1 MAKRR
6 GARNYKQT
14 VTGTKTLGTTGA
26 QYHIGKVNKLDP
38 ALKGG
43 YIKNFVVSVVQNNST
58 YSVPPPD
65 PTDNVGGTALMGAF
79 TVYLSNSASGDWS
92 DDQVLTARSTGSGGG
107 TVSLSARRFIK
118 DDENADDNSVSP
130 VHVWLEMTDVTSG
143 ATNLTA
149 RCTIEAWGRMILLS
163 GDFD

>member
-1 MAKRR
+1 MARSR
-6 GARNYKQT
+6 SRVYKQT
-14 VTGTKTLGTTGA
+14 ITGTKTLGTAGA
-26 QYHIGKVNKLDP
+26 QFHIGKVNKLDP

-65 PTDNVGGTALMGAF
+65 PGDNVGGTALMGAF
-79 TVYLSNSASGDWS
+79 TVYLSNSASGDWK

-118 DDENADDNSVSP
+118 DDVNADDNSTSP

-143 ATNLTA
+143 ATDLTA

>member
-6 GARNYKQT
+6 AARNYKQT
-14 VTGTKTLGTTGA
+14 VTGTKTLGTTGS

-43 YIKNFVVSVVQNNST
+43 YIKNFVVSVMQDNTTAAST
-58 YSVPPPD
+58 GD
-65 PTDNVGGTALMGAF
+65 TWGFMGGF
-79 TVYLSNSASGDWS
+79 TVYLSNSASGDWA
-92 DDQVLTARSTGSGGG
+92 DDQVLTARALPSGGG

-118 DDENADDNSVSP
+118 EDENADDSSLSP
-130 VHVWLEMTDVTSG
+130 VHVWLEMTDVTSA
-143 ATNLTA
+143 ATALKA
-149 RCTIEAWGRMILLS
+149 RATIEAWGRMILLS

>member
-1 MAKRR
+1 MARR
-6 GARNYKQT
+6 SRARNYKQT
-14 VTGTKTLGTTGA
+14 VTGTKTLGTLGA
-26 QYHIGKVNKLDP
+26 QFHIGKVNKLDP

-43 YIKNFVVSVVQNNST
+43 YIKNFVVSVMQNNST

-65 PTDNVGGTALMGAF
+65 PADNVGGTALMGGF
-79 TVYLSNSASGDWS
+79 TVYLSNAPAGSWS
-92 DDQVLTARSTGSGGG
+92 DEQVLTARSVASGGG

-118 DDENADDNSVSP
+118 DDENADDSSIAP

-143 ATNLTA
+143 ATDLTA
-149 RCTIEAWGRMILLS
+149 RVTIEAWGRMILLS

>member
-1 MAKRR
+1 MARR
-6 GARNYKQT
+6 RRQSNYKQT

-43 YIKNFVVSVVQNNST
+43 YINNFVVSVIQDNST
-58 YSVPPPD
+58 YSVAPPD
-65 PTDNVGGTALMGAF
+65 PSDNVGGTALMGAF
-79 TVYLSNSASGDWS
+79 TVYLSNSASGAWD
-92 DDQVLTARSTGSGGG
+92 DDQVLTARAVGSGGG
-107 TVSLSARRFIK
+107 TVSLSAKRFIK
-118 DDENADDNSVSP
+118 DDENADDNSISP

-143 ATNLTA
+143 ATSLKA